1 LRKIISLVS
10 ALSVPLLNR
19 PIRAPRWLQQR
30 VCESVA
36 TTLSLALFPLSF
48 SLFSY
53 SLSLSLFVSLSLT
66 LSLFLSQDQSGEVAT
81 TSFDPFNSKELPQLF
96 PTSLPP
102 YFHSLLPLCISLF
115 LSFHKRKAI
124 PTKSIKKA
132 GP

>member
-1 LRKIISLVS
+1 MRKIISLVS

-36 TTLSLALFPLSF
+36 TTLSLSLFPLS
-48 SLFSY
+48 LL
-53 SLSLSLFVSLSLT
+53 SLSLLHSLFVSLSLT
-66 LSLFLSQDQSGEVAT
+66 LSPFLSQDQSGEVAT
-81 TSFDPFNSKELPQLF
+81 TSFDPFNSKRVATTLSYLSLHISIPFYLYAF
-96 PTSLPP
+96 PFFSA
-102 YFHSLLPLCISLF
+102 SI
-115 LSFHKRKAI
+115 KRKAI